1 MRLIDADELK
11 EQLFKLKCLY
21 WRAVERRNE
30 NYYYL
35 AAIKIVNEQPTID
48 PVKHGEWEEDGA
60 LYKCTNCGHTEGYY
74 DMSYCP
80 ECGARMDE

>member
-11 EQLFKLKCLY
+11 EQLYRLY
-21 WRAVERRNE
+21 WEAVGRKSATI
-30 NYYYL
+30 YHL
-35 AAIKIVNEQPTID
+35 KAIMIVNEAQTID
-48 PVKHGEWEEDGA
+48 PVEHAEWKEDGA

-80 ECGARMDE
+80 KCGARMDE